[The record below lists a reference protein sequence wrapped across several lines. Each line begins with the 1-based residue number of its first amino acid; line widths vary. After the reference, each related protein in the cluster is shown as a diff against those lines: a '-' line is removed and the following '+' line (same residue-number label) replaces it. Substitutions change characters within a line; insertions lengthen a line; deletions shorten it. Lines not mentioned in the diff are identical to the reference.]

1 MEPMMNLAAP
11 VASLWRPTRL
21 PDYPSHLVEHGFL
34 ADGQALTIRP
44 IKPQDERLELEF
56 LESLSAQTRYQ
67 RLLSPRKL
75 LPGEL
80 HRLTHIDYRHEMAL
94 AALLGAGQHRRMVGV
109 ARYVL
114 DADGEA
120 CDFAIVIADELQG
133 QGLGRRLLSSLL
145 DAAAKAGV
153 QRMEGITLASNR
165 GMLRLAR
172 KLGFQTLPEPGDA
185 SVLRLLL
192 EVARRRDG
200 WFDL

>member
-1 MEPMMNLAAP
+1 MNLAAP
-11 VASLWRPTRL
+11 VARLWRPSHV
-21 PDYPSHLVEHGFL
+21 PGYPAHLVEHGFL
-34 ADGQALTIRP
+34 ADGRALTIRP
-44 IKPQDERLELEF
+44 IKPQDQRLELAF
-56 LESLSAQTRYQ
+56 LEHLSPQTRYQ

-80 HRLTHIDYRHEMAL
+80 QRLTNIDYRQEMAL
-94 AALLGAGQHRRMVGV
+94 VALLGVPMQRHMVGV

-114 DADGEA
+114 DANQEA

-145 DAAAKAGV
+145 DAAHQAGV
-153 QRMEGITLASNR
+153 KHMQGITLASNS

-185 SVLRLLL
+185 SVLRLSLDL
-192 EVARRRDG
+192 AQRTDG